1 MDRARRAYPGGV
13 HTAGALRAVA
23 GRRDFRRL
31 LRTRLASQ
39 LADGVFQ
46 ASLAGSVFFNP
57 GRQSDPLAV
66 ATGFAVLILPY
77 SLVGP
82 FAGVLL
88 DRASR
93 RNVLLVA
100 NLVRVLL
107 VPAAAAYVWSGDESA
122 PFFLL
127 VLAVVGVNRFFL
139 AGLSASLPH
148 VVDPDRLVTANSLST
163 TAGTV
168 VFTVGGGLAVGLL
181 GVLGNDDRG
190 YATVAVASVLGY
202 LTSAV
207 AARGFGR
214 AHLGPAAVD
223 RAARTTTVA
232 VLRGLV
238 AGARHL
244 AERRGAGY
252 SLLALSA
259 HRVLFGISLIATLLL
274 YRNHF
279 TDGPVF
285 KAGLAGLGQVLAAAA
300 LGALVAAAVTPWVTR
315 HLAPRTWVTLLL
327 LGAAVAELALGLPYA
342 PPALVAAS
350 FAVGISAQGIKIVTD
365 TAVQTECDDDF
376 QGRVFSFYDTLFN
389 LALLAG
395 LFVGAL
401 TLPPD
406 GRSYAVLG
414 GIAAAYALAGTGYAW
429 VAARWHRGFLATGH
443 PEPAGTGS
451 LTVPS

>member
-1 MDRARRAYPGGV
+1 VP
-13 HTAGALRAVA
+13 TAGTLRAVVR
-23 GRRDFRRL
+23 RRDFRRL
-31 LRTRLASQ
+31 LRTRLSSQ

-57 GRQSDPLAV
+57 GRQADPLAV

-82 FAGVLL
+82 FAGVVL

-93 RNVLLVA
+93 RNVVLVA
-100 NLVRVLL
+100 NLVRALL
-107 VPAAAAYVWSGDESA
+107 VPAAAAYVWSGDETGL
-122 PFFLL
+122 FFLL
-127 VLAVVGVNRFFL
+127 VLAIVGVNRFFL

-148 VVDPDRLVTANSLST
+148 VADPDRLVTANSLST

-168 VFTVGGGLAVGLL
+168 AFTVGGGLAVGLL
-181 GVLGNDDRG
+181 GLVGTDNHG

-202 LTSAV
+202 LTSAL

-214 AHLGPAAVD
+214 GDLGPGATEQGAG
-223 RAARTTTVA
+223 TTAFA

-244 AERRGAGY
+244 AKRRGAGY
-252 SLLALSA
+252 SLLALTA

-285 KAGLAGLGQVLAAAA
+285 KAGLAGLGQVVAAAA

-315 HLAPRTWVTLLL
+315 HLAPRIWVTLLL
-327 LGAAVAELALGLPYA
+327 VGAAVVELALGLPYLQ
-342 PPALVAAS
+342 PTLVAAS
-350 FAVGISAQGIKIVTD
+350 FAVGITAQGIKIVTD

-389 LALLAG
+389 LALVAG
-395 LFVGAL
+395 LFVGAF

-406 GRSYAVLG
+406 GRSYTVLG
-414 GIAAAYALAGTGYAW
+414 GIAAAYAITGAGYAW
-429 VAARWHRGFLATGH
+429 AASRWHRGFLVTGH
-443 PEPAGTGS
+443 PDPAKSGS
-451 LTVPS
+451 LTVHS

>member
-1 MDRARRAYPGGV
+1 MDRGRRAYPGVV
-13 HTAGALRAVA
+13 HTAGSLRAVVR
-23 GRRDFRRL
+23 RRDFRRL

-57 GRQSDPLAV
+57 GNHADPLAV
-66 ATGFAVLILPY
+66 AAGFAVLILPY

-88 DRASR
+88 DRTSR
-93 RNVLLVA
+93 RNVLVVA
-100 NLVRVLL
+100 NLVRAVL
-107 VPAAAAYVWSGDESA
+107 VPAAAAYVWSGDETG

-127 VLAVVGVNRFFL
+127 ALATVGVNRFFL

-168 VFTVGGGLAVGLL
+168 TFTVGGGLAVGLL
-181 GVLGNDDRG
+181 GVIGTDDRG
-190 YATVAVASVLGY
+190 YAIVAVVSVLGY

-214 AHLGPAAVD
+214 ADLGPAAAE
-223 RAARTTTVA
+223 RAARTTAVA
-232 VLRGLV
+232 VLRGLA

-252 SLLALSA
+252 SLLALTA
-259 HRVLFGISLIATLLL
+259 HRVLFGVSLIATLLL

-285 KAGLAGLGQVLAAAA
+285 KAGLAGLGQIVAAGA

-327 LGAAVAELALGLPYA
+327 LGAAVAELALGLPYLQ
-342 PPALVAAS
+342 PTLVAAS
-350 FAVGISAQGIKIVTD
+350 LAVGVTAQGVKIVTD

-389 LALLAG
+389 LALVVG
-395 LFVGAL
+395 LFAGAL

-414 GIAAAYALAGTGYAW
+414 GIAVAYALTGAGYA
-429 VAARWHRGFLATGH
+429 VAAARWHRGFLATGH
-443 PEPAGTGS
+443 PAGPRSGS
-451 LTVPS
+451 LTVPR